1 VSTDCAPALKSEGQT
16 KMKNKAFFLLFPLLL
31 IATASVALGQSSDD
45 CLMCHSDNKL
55 TMTKQGQTIP
65 LFVDGDR
72 FKASNH
78 SLLTCIACHVGFKPG
93 EIPHA
98 KSIGPVQ
105 CRTCHETPGFEQ
117 SVHAKAGCSS
127 CHKPHE
133 IMSIGDTKS
142 VAVKTKQAELCLKC
156 HMENSGIREK
166 IGYSAAFIGSYRNSV
181 HGMALAAGKKNAPTC
196 SDCHGLH
203 DAKKTGDLAS
213 RTNKGK
219 IAETCSRCHENIGK
233 EYSASVHGT
242 SHQRGIADSPTCTDC
257 HGDHQ
262 IQSSRDPRSRVAAKN
277 IPEQVCGACHKSA
290 LLNTKFGIAQGKF
303 DSFADSYHG
312 LALKAGSV
320 AAANCASC
328 HGVHNI
334 LPSSDPAS
342 SVHAANLAATCGR
355 CHPGANSNFAKGP
368 VHLVGTGTA
377 SNRILYWIRIIY
389 TCLIIVIIGGMLIH
403 NFLDFLARNRH
414 RAALKRGQIT
424 HGHHALRH
432 YIRMNRNERIQHAF
446 MFSSF
451 ILLAITG
458 FMLRFPDAWWVR
470 PIREISTGFFAA
482 RSLAH
487 RIAGVAMVAISM
499 YHLLYIFFTKR
510 GRQFGLDMLPKWKD
524 VLDVRNNLAYLLRL
538 SKKKPLFDRFGYAE
552 KAEYWALIWGVVVM
566 AATGILM
573 WFENYFIGLFT
584 KLGWDISR
592 TIHYY
597 EAILATA
604 AIVVWHFYFV
614 IFNPDVY
621 PMSTVWLNGK
631 ISEEEMA
638 EEHPLELEKLKGR
651 R

>member
-1 VSTDCAPALKSEGQT
+1 
-16 KMKNKAFFLLFPLLL
+16 M
-31 IATASVALGQSSDD
+31 
-45 CLMCHSDNKL
+45 
-55 TMTKQGQTIP
+55 
-65 LFVDGDR
+65 
-72 FKASNH
+72 
-78 SLLTCIACHVGFKPG
+78 
-93 EIPHA
+93 
-98 KSIGPVQ
+98 
-105 CRTCHETPGFEQ
+105 
-117 SVHAKAGCSS
+117 
-127 CHKPHE
+127 
-133 IMSIGDTKS
+133 
-142 VAVKTKQAELCLKC
+142 
-156 HMENSGIREK
+156 
-166 IGYSAAFIGSYRNSV
+166 
-181 HGMALAAGKKNAPTC
+181 
-196 SDCHGLH
+196 
-203 DAKKTGDLAS
+203 
-213 RTNKGK
+213 
-219 IAETCSRCHENIGK
+219 
-233 EYSASVHGT
+233 
-242 SHQRGIADSPTCTDC
+242 
-257 HGDHQ
+257 
-262 IQSSRDPRSRVAAKN
+262 
-277 IPEQVCGACHKSA
+277 
-290 LLNTKFGIAQGKF
+290 AQGKF

-320 AAANCASC
+320 RAANCASC

-334 LPSSDPAS
+334 RQSSDPAS
-342 SVHAANLAATCGR
+342 LVNAANLPATCGR
-355 CHPGANSNFAKGP
+355 CHPGANNNFAKGP
-368 VHLVGTGTA
+368 VHLVGAGTA
-377 SNRILYWIRIIY
+377 ATRILYWIRTIY
-389 TCLIIVIIGGMLIH
+389 ICLIIVVIGGMLIH

-424 HGHHALRH
+424 HGHYALHH

-470 PIREISTGFFAA
+470 PIREIGTSFFAA

-487 RIAGVAMVAISM
+487 RIAGVVMIAISL

-524 VLDVRNNLAYLLRL
+524 VLDVWNNLAYLLRL

-566 AATGILM
+566 AATGIVM

-621 PMSTVWLNGK
+621 PMSTVWLDGK

-638 EEHPLELEKLKGR
+638 EEHPLELEKLKNIK
-651 R
+651 